1 MGGNS
6 GDIAMS
12 TDQDEH
18 SGSTETPSNVLLLA
32 PSVGGHEEE
41 VCGELLHG
49 PGERERALLVTCM
62 ESPAERLDVW
72 TDHEDGRPEDAT
84 VVDVE
89 AAARSTAAATPAEA
103 DGPSNAVVES
113 VDPETDLA
121 GLGDVIDRH
130 LSALASEGETTVCV
144 HSVSDLLQRA
154 EERAAFKFLE
164 VLTSTVERA
173 GAVAHYHMNPDVHDP
188 ETVET
193 FEVLFDSVV
202 DLRTAT
208 VADE

>member
-1 MGGNS
+1 
-6 GDIAMS
+6 MS
-12 TDQDEH
+12 TNPDD
-18 SGSTETPSNVLLLA
+18 SGSTETPLNVLLLA
-32 PSVGGHEEE
+32 PSVGGHEDG
-41 VCGELLHG
+41 VCRELLHG

-72 TDHEDGRPEDAT
+72 TDHEDGRPENAT

-89 AAARSTAAATPAEA
+89 AAARSTAATAAGA
-103 DGPSNAVVES
+103 DGAPNTLVES
-113 VDPETDLA
+113 VGSETDLVE
-121 GLGDVIDRH
+121 LGDVIDRH
-130 LSALASEGETTVCV
+130 LADLASEGETTVCV

-154 EERAAFKFLE
+154 DERAVFKFLE

-202 DLRTAT
+202 DLRTAN
-208 VADE
+208 VAGE

>member
-1 MGGNS
+1 MDGNS

-12 TDQDEH
+12 TNPDD
-18 SGSTETPSNVLLLA
+18 SGSTETPLNVLLLA
-32 PSVGGHEEE
+32 PSVGSHEDE

-49 PGERERALLVTCM
+49 PGERDRALLVTCM

-72 TDHEDGRPEDAT
+72 TDHEDGRPGDAT
-84 VVDVE
+84 VIDVE
-89 AAARSTAAATPAEA
+89 AAARSTAATPSGT
-103 DGPSNAVVES
+103 DGPPNAVVES
-113 VDPETDLA
+113 VDPETDLV

-130 LSALASEGETTVCV
+130 LAALVSEGETTLCV

-154 EERAAFKFLE
+154 EERAVFKFLE

-173 GAVAHYHMNPDVHDP
+173 GVVAHYHMNPDVHDP
-188 ETVET
+188 ETIET

-202 DLRTAT
+202 DLRTAN
-208 VADE
+208 VAGE

>member
-1 MGGNS
+1 M
-6 GDIAMS
+6 
-12 TDQDEH
+12 
-18 SGSTETPSNVLLLA
+18 NVLLLA
-32 PSVGGHEEE
+32 PSVGGHEDD

-49 PGERERALLVTCM
+49 PSDRERALLVTCM
-62 ESPAERLDVW
+62 ESPAERLAVW

-84 VVDVE
+84 VIDVE
-89 AAARSTAAATPAEA
+89 ADARSTAAAAAAGDAP
-103 DGPSNAVVES
+103 NAVVES
-113 VDPETDLA
+113 VGAEVDLA

-130 LSALASEGETTVCV
+130 LAEFGADGDTAVCV

-154 EERAAFKFLE
+154 DEAAVFKFLE

-173 GAVAHYHMNPDVHDP
+173 GAVGHYHLNPDVHDP
-188 ETVET
+188 ETIRT

-202 DLRTAT
+202 DLRTAN

>member
-1 MGGNS
+1 M
-6 GDIAMS
+6 
-12 TDQDEH
+12 
-18 SGSTETPSNVLLLA
+18 PLNVLLLA
-32 PSVGGHEEE
+32 PSVGGHEDE

-49 PGERERALLVTCM
+49 PGEREHALLVTCM

-72 TDHEDGRPEDAT
+72 TDHEGGRPENAT

-89 AAARSTAAATPAEA
+89 PVARSTAATAAGT
-103 DGPSNAVVES
+103 DGAPNAVVES
-113 VDPETDLA
+113 VDAETDLA
-121 GLGDVIDRH
+121 GLGEVIDRH
-130 LSALASEGETTVCV
+130 LSDLAATGEATVCV

-154 EERAAFKFLE
+154 EEPAVFKFLE
-164 VLTSTVERA
+164 VLTRTVDRA

-202 DLRTAT
+202 DLRTAD
-208 VADE
+208 VGGE